1 MVANPQ
7 NLKTPTSEQARKN
20 GAKGGKKSAEVRA
33 AKKKLKEE
41 LEMLLCLM
49 EKNGKTVQEN
59 VCIALLQKA
68 KKGDVKAFELIRDT
82 TGQKAPEKIENDVGE
97 RLEKILIEVV
107 KAPEQKEG

>member
-7 NLKTPTSEQARKN
+7 NLKVPTSEEARKN
-20 GAKGGKKSAEVRA
+20 GAKGGKKSAANRA

-41 LEMLLCLM
+41 LEMLLCLT

-59 VCIALLQKA
+59 VCIALLKKA
-68 KKGDVKAFELIRDT
+68 KKGNVKAFELIRDT
-82 TGQKAPEKIENDVGE
+82 TGQKAPEKSEVDVGG

-107 KAPEQKEG
+107 KAPERKD